1 VKIWQKILIPTLITL
16 AIGGIYLLFV
26 WHQRQNPG
34 VVGQSETTP
43 TLSAD
48 DVAVVRTLSPQHFED
63 LKQLEGTRVW
73 MKNGYT
79 MLYYPYVAGQV
90 EFGKRAGLI
99 PAAQS
104 MDVKKIVKAAV
115 PAREDDGMEHGT
127 RQAFAVFA
135 MPGSAGLFATPVGS
149 IEGDQEAYFTDLLFF
164 YDAPQTIYSNWPK
177 DVWVAID
184 AHQVKPGMSELQTR
198 IAIGQKMHPEGET
211 EGERTV
217 TFDQNGKQWTV
228 TYVKNHATVIKNQ

>member
-1 VKIWQKILIPTLITL
+1 MKIWQKILIPTLITL

-79 MLYYPYVAGQV
+79 MLYYPYVAGQA
-90 EFGKRAGLI
+90 EFRQARGALPI

-104 MDVKKIVKAAV
+104 NG
-115 PAREDDGMEHGT
+115 REEDRG
-127 RQAFAVFA
+127 RQ
-135 MPGSAGLFATPVGS
+135 PCRQG
-149 IEGDQEAYFTDLLFF
+149 
-164 YDAPQTIYSNWPK
+164 
-177 DVWVAID
+177 
-184 AHQVKPGMSELQTR
+184 R
-198 IAIGQKMHPEGET
+198 
-211 EGERTV
+211 
-217 TFDQNGKQWTV
+217 
-228 TYVKNHATVIKNQ
+228 